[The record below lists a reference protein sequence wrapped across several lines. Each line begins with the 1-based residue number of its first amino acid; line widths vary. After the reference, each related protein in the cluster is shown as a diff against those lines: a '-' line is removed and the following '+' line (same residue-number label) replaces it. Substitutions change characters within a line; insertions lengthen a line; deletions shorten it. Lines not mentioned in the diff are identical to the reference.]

1 MSGIE
6 KGHLIGLA
14 RTLVI
19 WFSSALGLVLIGW
32 LIPDVTVKDLYAAL
46 SAVIVISLIN
56 AVLWPILSYIT
67 LPFLVFTLGL
77 GTLLLNGLMIGLA
90 LNFVPGIIIPGFWP
104 KILTLIGVTVINMMV
119 SGILTID
126 DDAAYFRSVVHKK
139 AGKKA
144 KNETSNK
151 PGFVFL
157 EIDGLSEKVLRKA
170 ISEGHMPT
178 LSRWL
183 KEGSHK
189 ILGWETDLS
198 CQTGACQA
206 GILHGKNQDMPAFR
220 WLEKGNGN
228 RIMVST
234 GLGDAPEL
242 EKRISNGHG
251 LLAVNGA
258 SCSNLFSGDAASVMF
273 TYSQL
278 TDMGRFYNSAWYF
291 FYSEPYNLIRTL
303 VLTAWDV
310 LLELHARWRQWR
322 NDVRPRLTH
331 IGFYPITRAFI
342 NVFLR
347 EMATF
352 TLIGNIATGKVD
364 AIYATYVG
372 YDEIAHHLGVEDDD
386 ALFALRKLDK
396 QFFWMEKAAIE
407 SSRPY
412 HFIVLSDHGQS
423 NGATFKQRYGITLEE
438 LVKSL
443 LPEDLPLYSQLDTN
457 QDHFGQA
464 LSYPVEK
471 GKALTRSAIR
481 QATMERYG
489 REDAKIPEKDA
500 RVVVLASG
508 NLGLIYLT
516 DWKGTASYE
525 QIMMAFP
532 SLIPELRKHEG
543 IGFLMV
549 RSVEHGPL
557 VMGAGGI
564 YYLAEDRV
572 DGLNPL
578 SNFGPRAADHLRRT
592 AGFRHVP
599 DILINSFYDSEKDE
613 VAAFEELIGSH
624 GGLGGNQSRP
634 FLMYLS
640 EWDLEKVE
648 IVGAEQVYGILKS
661 KLDHDLFGKE
671 KAPDSS
677 GIEKEFQPDGLH

>member
-1 MSGIE
+1 MKGI
-6 KGHLIGLA
+6 KRDHLIGLA
-14 RTLVI
+14 RTLII
-19 WFSSALGLVLIGW
+19 WFSSALGLVLLGRI
-32 LIPDVTVKDLYAAL
+32 IPNVTVENLYAAL
-46 SAVIVISLIN
+46 SVVIVISLIN
-56 AVLWPILSYIT
+56 AVLWPILSYYA
-67 LPFLVFTLGL
+67 LPFLVFSLGL
-77 GTLLLNGLMIGLA
+77 GTLLLNALMIWLA
-90 LNFVPGIIIPGFWP
+90 LNFVPGISIPGFWP
-104 KILTLIGVTVINMMV
+104 KILTLIGVTAINMIV
-119 SGILTID
+119 SSILTID
-126 DDAAYFRSVVHKK
+126 DDASYFRSVVHKR
-139 AGKKA
+139 AGKSA
-144 KNETSNK
+144 KKPDSK

-183 KEGSHK
+183 NEGSHK
-189 ILGWETDLS
+189 ICGWETDLS

-220 WLEKGNGN
+220 WLEKGSGN

-234 GLGDAPEL
+234 GLSDAPVL

-251 LLAVNGA
+251 LLAANGA
-258 SCSNLFSGDAASVMF
+258 SCSNLFSGDAANVMF

-291 FYSEPYNLIRTL
+291 FYAEPYNLIRTM
-303 VLTAWDV
+303 VLTVWDV

-322 NDVRPRLTH
+322 DDVRPRLTH

-347 EMATF
+347 EMTTF

-364 AIYATYVG
+364 TIYATYVG

-396 QFFWMEKAAIE
+396 QFSWMEKTAIE
-407 SSRPY
+407 SARPY
-412 HFIVLSDHGQS
+412 HLIVLSDHGQS

-471 GKALTRSAIR
+471 GKALTRTAVR
-481 QATMERYG
+481 HATRERYG
-489 REDAKIPEKDA
+489 RENVGISEKDA

-557 VMGAGGI
+557 VIGAGGI

-634 FLMYLS
+634 FLMYPS
-640 EWDLEKVE
+640 KWDLEKEE

-661 KLDHDLFGKE
+661 ELEHALSREE

-677 GIEKEFQPDGLH
+677 DIEKEIQPDGLH

>member
-1 MSGIE
+1 MIGIG
-6 KGHLIGLA
+6 KDHLIGLA
-14 RTLVI
+14 RTLTI
-19 WFSSALGLVLIGW
+19 WLSSALGLMLMGW
-32 LIPDVTVKDLYAAL
+32 LIPDVTVRDLYAAL

-77 GTLLLNGLMIGLA
+77 GTLLLNGLMIWLA
-90 LNFVPGIIIPGFWP
+90 LIFVPGISIPGFWP
-104 KILTLIGVTVINMMV
+104 KIFALIGVTAINMIV

-126 DDAAYFRSVVHKK
+126 DDAAYFRSVVNKK
-139 AGKKA
+139 TKGAKK
-144 KNETSNK
+144 SGNK

-170 ISEGHMPT
+170 IGEGHMPT

-183 KEGSHK
+183 AEGSHK
-189 ILGWETDLS
+189 IRGWETDLS

-220 WLEKGNGN
+220 WLEKGNVN

-251 LLAVNGA
+251 LLAANGA

-303 VLTAWDV
+303 VLTVWDV

-322 NDVRPRLTH
+322 KDVRPRLTH

-347 EMATF
+347 DMTTF
-352 TLIGNIATGKVD
+352 TIIGNIATGKVD
-364 AIYATYVG
+364 TIYATYVG

-396 QFFWMEKAAIE
+396 QFSWMEKTAIE

-412 HFIVLSDHGQS
+412 QFIVLSDHGQS
-423 NGATFKQRYGITLEE
+423 NGATFKQRYGITLKE

-471 GKALTRSAIR
+471 GKALTRTAILR
-481 QATMERYG
+481 ATRERYG
-489 REDAKIPEKDA
+489 QENIGISEKDA

-508 NLGLIYLT
+508 NLGLIYFT
-516 DWKGTASYE
+516 DWEGTASYE

-532 SLIPELRKHEG
+532 NLIPKLRKHEG

-549 RSVEHGPL
+549 RSKEHGPL
-557 VMGAGGI
+557 VLGAGGA
-564 YYLAEDRV
+564 YYLSGDRV
-572 DGLNPL
+572 EGQNPL

-592 AGFRHVP
+592 AGFKHVP

-613 VAAFEELIGSH
+613 VAAFEELVGSH
-624 GGLGGNQSRP
+624 GGLGGVQSRP

-640 EWDLEKVE
+640 GWDLEKEE
-648 IVGAEQVYGILKS
+648 IVGAEQVYRILKD
-661 KLDHDLFGKE
+661 KLKG
-671 KAPDSS
+671 
-677 GIEKEFQPDGLH
+677 